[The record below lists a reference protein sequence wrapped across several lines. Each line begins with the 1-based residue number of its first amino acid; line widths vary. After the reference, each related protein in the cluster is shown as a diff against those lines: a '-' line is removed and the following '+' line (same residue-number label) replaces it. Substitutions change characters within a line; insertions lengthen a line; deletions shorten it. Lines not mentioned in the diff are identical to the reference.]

1 MQLPFAGLILLA
13 GCFSAPPVPALTTQG
28 EVRGTL
34 GGSVSVPCQYQKVYQ
49 GNPKYWCRGAE
60 WSTCS
65 KVIETAGLEA
75 EVKRGSVSIRDNHT
89 LNTFTV
95 TMENLTLGDAGTYW
109 CGINKS
115 GRDPNSRVNM
125 MVLPA
130 LSTAVMVTTGS
141 LSTANMTEHP
151 KSSSPPRSVLLLPL
165 LLLTLVVL
173 PIVAILLAGS
183 VMLKRKEAAGAGGRT
198 PAVNEAVASTS
209 TEVDVSYAIVKP
221 KPRKSTSA
229 APSPHSAQAEHSPE
243 MVEYS
248 AVAPG
253 GTNIS
258 HATMKYPIL
267 DEQADY
273 VNMDR
278 PSDQSPLSRLDQTDY
293 RKLRKKQATSGTGPF
308 SKA

>member
-1 MQLPFAGLILLA
+1 EWGGQNFALFCFS

-75 EVKRGSVSIRDNHT
+75 EVKRGSVSIQDNHT

-115 GRDPNSRVNM
+115 GRDRNSRVNV

-141 LSTANMTEHP
+141 L
-151 KSSSPPRSVLLLPL
+151 
-165 LLLTLVVL
+165 
-173 PIVAILLAGS
+173 
-183 VMLKRKEAAGAGGRT
+183 
-198 PAVNEAVASTS
+198 
-209 TEVDVSYAIVKP
+209 
-221 KPRKSTSA
+221 
-229 APSPHSAQAEHSPE
+229 
-243 MVEYS
+243 
-248 AVAPG
+248 
-253 GTNIS
+253 
-258 HATMKYPIL
+258 
-267 DEQADY
+267 
-273 VNMDR
+273 
-278 PSDQSPLSRLDQTDY
+278 
-293 RKLRKKQATSGTGPF
+293 
-308 SKA
+308 

>member
-75 EVKRGSVSIRDNHT
+75 EVKRGSVSIQDNHT

-115 GRDPNSRVNM
+115 GRDRNSRVNV

-151 KSSSPPRSVLLLPL
+151 KS
-165 LLLTLVVL
+165 
-173 PIVAILLAGS
+173 
-183 VMLKRKEAAGAGGRT
+183 
-198 PAVNEAVASTS
+198 TS
-209 TEVDVSYAIVKP
+209 IGF
-221 KPRKSTSA
+221 
-229 APSPHSAQAEHSPE
+229 PHNAFQARVRE
-243 MVEYS
+243 
-248 AVAPG
+248 
-253 GTNIS
+253 TN
-258 HATMKYPIL
+258 L
-267 DEQADY
+267 Q
-273 VNMDR
+273 
-278 PSDQSPLSRLDQTDY
+278 
-293 RKLRKKQATSGTGPF
+293 
-308 SKA
+308 